1 MELGSQLGPQSRH
14 IHPFIHI
21 KNKEPEGYSH
31 PHFAPQRI
39 LMGNHKMEHH
49 QPQINTISPIVSE
62 ATIVEIWRQ
71 HVKIGVIQSLDAC
84 ITTIRMEM
92 VVAPN
97 MDFVRKG
104 VIIISTTKLGSR
116 SNGILARRN
125 LSQSSALPIAT
136 TRVVNTLQMVFTN
149 PIITIHVK

>member
-21 KNKEPEGYSH
+21 KNREPEGCSH

-39 LMGNHKMEHH
+39 PMGNHKMEHN
-49 QPQINTISPIVSE
+49 QLQINTTSIVSE
-62 ATIVEIWRQ
+62 ATIVEIRRQ
-71 HVKIGVIQSLDAC
+71 HAKVGVIQSLDAG

-97 MDFVRKG
+97 MDFVKKG
-104 VIIISTTKLGSR
+104 VIIRSTTKLGSR
-116 SNGILARRN
+116 SNGILAKRN
-125 LSQSSALPIAT
+125 LSQSSTLPIAT
-136 TRVVNTLQMVFTN
+136 TRIVKTLQMVFTN
-149 PIITIHVK
+149 PIITIHVN